1 ADPRRAAGSG
11 PGGRGAGGRRRDRPA
26 DVQHLHGR
34 ADHHRPGGREALLGL
49 GRIWGSR
56 VIAARPSET
65 QPAKENHMSDLPIP
79 TMSEVTAATSA
90 LHRLYSTLEAGRAVQ
105 YEAPPNLHSDRQP
118 GEPAN
123 PTADVALDPRRMQ
136 LRLAVLKAER
146 LLRNAA
152 PAIARAEAELASALD
167 AWAGHTDGGS

>member
-1 ADPRRAAGSG
+1 MTK
-11 PGGRGAGGRRRDRPA
+11 
-26 DVQHLHGR
+26 LH
-34 ADHHRPGGREALLGL
+34 DLIDEA
-49 GRIWGSR
+49 
-56 VIAARPSET
+56 T
-65 QPAKENHMSDLPIP
+65 TNF
-79 TMSEVTAATSA
+79 
-90 LHRLYSTLEAGRAVQ
+90 HRLGSLLEAAYAVQ
-105 YEAPPNLHSDRQP
+105 WEAPPNLHSDRQP